1 MRGTHDGTFMCLIE
15 CQLEEHRLREAE
27 SKKDKR
33 SLKLELKE
41 VCGCAQ
47 ACVHPCHDLLS
58 SALSCGGTNALLPKD
73 RASLGPA
80 AADLRRVSSRR
91 VHLDSSN

>member
-47 ACVHPCHDLLS
+47 ACVHPYHDLQPQL
-58 SALSCGGTNALLPKD
+58 LSC
-73 RASLGPA
+73 
-80 AADLRRVSSRR
+80 
-91 VHLDSSN
+91 